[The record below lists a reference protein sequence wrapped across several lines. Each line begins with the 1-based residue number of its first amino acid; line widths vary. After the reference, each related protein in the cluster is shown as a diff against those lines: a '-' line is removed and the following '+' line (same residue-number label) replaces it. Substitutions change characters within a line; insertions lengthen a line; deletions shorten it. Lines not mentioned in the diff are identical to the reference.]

1 MRSSTCTLRSFEKP
15 DLTAEQ
21 WAEHDRACREWEA
34 RQEAERV
41 RARLDASGIPP
52 AYRSADVADCPP
64 EVRAWA
70 ESPTAGL
77 LLQGGFGTGKTHA
90 ACAALI
96 ALAPTRSVRFT
107 TVDRMLR
114 ERRDSFS
121 GAEAE
126 GSVAGR
132 FLNAGALCLDDLGK
146 ERQTEWG
153 VAALF
158 EVVDARLSRGL
169 PTIVTTNYAGR
180 ELLARMSAGGDATTA
195 KAIVSRMAGY
205 DRAVLAGGDRRIRI
219 DEKPR

>member
-114 ERRDSFS
+114 ERRDSFG

>member
-153 VAALF
+153 IAALF

-205 DRAVLAGGDRRIRI
+205 DRAVLAGGDRRIRK
-219 DEKPR
+219 EAVG